1 MNDFQDQ
8 AKNWLRNV
16 VKQNPDKIKAGVE
29 KAGDLIDKQ
38 TGGKYAEKVDS
49 VQEKVGTYVDSHAE
63 PSQPSSEPGN
73 TSTEQ
78 NNGTSETSAEP
89 EPADSSASETEA
101 DSSASESS
109 ETDSS
114 ASESTEADSSAAE
127 PSEADSGAEES
138 AEADSSVEENVDEAD
153 PDAVDGTVV
162 GGEAPEVDSNPSSSA
177 GSGTE
182 GADTGSTATGTS
194 DGGLPGPR

>member
-1 MNDFQDQ
+1 MNDFQEQ

-16 VKQNPDKIKAGVE
+16 VAQNPDKIKAGVE

-49 VQEKVGTYVDSHAE
+49 VQEKVGGYVDSHGK
-63 PSQPSSEPGN
+63 PSQPSGDPGN

-78 NNGTSETSAEP
+78 NGETTAAADEATKAETGDGAP
-89 EPADSSASETEA
+89 DAATQPGSSGAEQSVGSTA
-101 DSSASESS
+101 GSS
-109 ETDSS
+109 E
-114 ASESTEADSSAAE
+114 A
-127 PSEADSGAEES
+127 SEADATGA
-138 AEADSSVEENVDEAD
+138 AADEAVDEAS
-153 PDAVDGTVV
+153 PEAVDGRVV
-162 GGEAPEVDSNPSSSA
+162 GGEVPDVEENPSSSA

-182 GADTGSTATGTS
+182 GAATGGTATGTS

>member
-1 MNDFQDQ
+1 MNDFQEQ

-49 VQEKVGTYVDSHAE
+49 VQEKVGSYVDTHAE
-63 PSQPSSEPGN
+63 SSQPAGDAGN

-78 NNGTSETSAEP
+78 KSEATPAEQAP
-89 EPADSSASETEA
+89 TPAPRADDSGV
-101 DSSASESS
+101 DQPGSSDAGASES
-109 ETDSS
+109 
-114 ASESTEADSSAAE
+114 EATGTAGDGATGSVDGAATG
-127 PSEADSGAEES
+127 SVDDTAEET
-138 AEADSSVEENVDEAD
+138 VDEAS

-162 GGEAPEVDSNPSSSA
+162 GGETPDVASNPSSSA

-182 GADTGSTATGTS
+182 GAATGSTATGTS